1 MGRQELYIG
10 EGGVIIKYISSII
23 LSLVGFVLFAGA
35 AAAERHYEVQ
45 SGDNVYRIAQN
56 YQVDLNAII
65 AANPSISDPTYIKPG
80 QTIKIPDEIGTP
92 FTVTAYTAGPES
104 TGKEPGDPAYGITAS
119 GKVVEEGRT
128 IACPQSL
135 PFGTK
140 IHIPK
145 LDETYVC
152 EDRGS
157 AITNGHL
164 DIYKEDLD
172 DALEFG
178 VQELQAKVWTY

>member
-1 MGRQELYIG
+1 ME
-10 EGGVIIKYISSII
+10 EGGVSIKYIFSTI
-23 LSLVGFVLFAGA
+23 LALVGFVLFAGG
-35 AAAERHYEVQ
+35 AAAEQHYEVQ

-56 YQVDLNAII
+56 YQIDVNALI
-65 AANPSISDPTYIKPG
+65 AANPSISDAADMKAG
-80 QTIKIPDEIGTP
+80 QTIKIPDENGAS
-92 FTVTAYTAGPES
+92 FTVTAYTSGPES

-119 GKVVEEGRT
+119 GEEVEEGRT
-128 IACPQSL
+128 IACPSSL

-140 IHIPK
+140 IHIPE

>member
-1 MGRQELYIG
+1 M
-10 EGGVIIKYISSII
+10 
-23 LSLVGFVLFAGA
+23 VGFVLFAGT
-35 AAAERHYEVQ
+35 AAAEKHYEVQ
-45 SGDNVYRIAQN
+45 SGDTLYRIAQN
-56 YQVDLNAII
+56 YQVDINAVI
-65 AANPSISDPTYIKPG
+65 AANSSISDPTHIVTG
-80 QTIKIPDEIGTP
+80 QTINIPDATGTP

-119 GKVVEEGRT
+119 GEVVEEGRT

-140 IHIPK
+140 IHIPN

-157 AITNGHL
+157 AITNGYL
-164 DIYKEDLD
+164 DIYIEDLNK
-172 DALEFG
+172 ALEFG

>member
-1 MGRQELYIG
+1 M
-10 EGGVIIKYISSII
+10 
-23 LSLVGFVLFAGA
+23 LFAGTA
-35 AAAERHYEVQ
+35 SAEQHYEVQ
-45 SGDNVYRIAQN
+45 PGDNVYRIAQN
-56 YQVDLNAII
+56 YQVDANAVI
-65 AANPSISDPTYIKPG
+65 AANPSISDSASIEAG
-80 QTIKIPDEIGTP
+80 QTIKIPDEAGTP
-92 FTVTAYTAGPES
+92 FTVTAYTAGEES
-104 TGKEPGDPAYGITAS
+104 TGKEPGDPGYRVTAS
-119 GKVVEEGRT
+119 GEEVEEGRT
-128 IACPQSL
+128 IACPESL

-140 IHIPK
+140 IHIPE

>member
-1 MGRQELYIG
+1 
-10 EGGVIIKYISSII
+10 V
-23 LSLVGFVLFAGA
+23 FFAGT
-35 AAAERHYEVQ
+35 AAAEQYHEVQ
-45 SGDNVYRIAQN
+45 PGDNVYRIAQN
-56 YQVDLNAII
+56 YQVDVNAVI
-65 AANPSISDPTYIKPG
+65 AANPSISDSAYIEAG
-80 QTIKIPDEIGTP
+80 QTITIPDQNGTS

-119 GKVVEEGRT
+119 GEEVEEGRT

-140 IHIPK
+140 IHIPE

>member
-1 MGRQELYIG
+1 M
-10 EGGVIIKYISSII
+10 KYVSTII
-23 LSLVGFVLFAGA
+23 LTLAGFVLFAGA
-35 AAAERHYEVQ
+35 AAAEKHYEVQ

-56 YQVDLNAII
+56 YQVDVNAII
-65 AANPSISDPTYIKPG
+65 AANPSISNPAYIQAG
-80 QTIKIPDEIGTP
+80 QTIKIPDDAGAS
-92 FTVTAYTAGPES
+92 FRVTAYTAGPES

-119 GKVVEEGRT
+119 GKVVEEGST
-128 IACPQSL
+128 IACPQAL

-140 IHIPK
+140 IHIPE
-145 LDETYVC
+145 LSETYVC

-164 DIYKEDLD
+164 DIYIEDLD

>member
-1 MGRQELYIG
+1 MI
-10 EGGVIIKYISSII
+10 
-23 LSLVGFVLFAGA
+23 GFVLFAGT
-35 AAAERHYEVQ
+35 AAAEKNYEVK

-56 YQVDLNAII
+56 YQVDVNAVI
-65 AANPSISDPTYIKPG
+65 AANPSISDPAYIEAG
-80 QTIKIPDEIGTP
+80 QTIKIPDETGAS

-119 GKVVEEGRT
+119 GEEVEEGKT

-140 IHIPK
+140 IHISD
-145 LDETYVC
+145 LNETYVC

-164 DIYKEDLD
+164 DIYMEDLD